1 MIIVSEQERKVE
13 QQKVLSAMS
22 PTYLKRR
29 SSSPIHCN
37 SPSREP
43 SPPIQNFGKRQSLE
57 NINNMAANKKLKL
70 ETLPMLQSIL
80 TQFPLNPS
88 FIHSFAGNLANKE
101 KDSWSDNSITGVDVG
116 YTAPG
121 TDGNSIEALGKLQSI
136 NEAKPGLLGPM
147 ESSQNQLANIL
158 TAAAKLKQVAEQAI
172 KSDNAEIKS
181 DGVGQ
186 PGSRKLAFHEPRPCP
201 VCKRMYRDAAT
212 LRTHTAIMHSE
223 GTEPF
228 RCSCGIAFSTKFEM
242 YQHKKAGHPPV
253 K

>member
-1 MIIVSEQERKVE
+1 
-13 QQKVLSAMS
+13 
-22 PTYLKRR
+22 
-29 SSSPIHCN
+29 
-37 SPSREP
+37 
-43 SPPIQNFGKRQSLE
+43 
-57 NINNMAANKKLKL
+57 MAANKKLKL

-172 KSDNAEIKS
+172 SMIYFLK
-181 DGVGQ
+181 
-186 PGSRKLAFHEPRPCP
+186 
-201 VCKRMYRDAAT
+201 
-212 LRTHTAIMHSE
+212 
-223 GTEPF
+223 PF
-228 RCSCGIAFSTKFEM
+228 
-242 YQHKKAGHPPV
+242 
-253 K
+253 